1 MTIAYDPTL
10 VMLSAFVAIIGSL
23 TGLAL
28 ASAYDAPHSS
38 FSFDSLAKGAVVI
51 GGSIW
56 SMHFIAMLAVQF
68 PVPVDYNFS
77 GTAISLAIAILL
89 TGVGLYIVSAKRLG
103 LLSIPVAALLMGS
116 GIGSMHYI
124 GMNAI
129 RGCGIAYDLQLVAVS
144 VIVAIVASGIALW
157 FVFRER
163 GAVETL
169 LGGLV
174 LGLAITGMH
183 YTGMYATSFFPITST
198 IDITSP
204 LLSQVAL
211 ALLVASAALGIC
223 GVYMF
228 LFARM
233 LIEER

>member
-1 MTIAYDPTL
+1 
-10 VMLSAFVAIIGSL
+10 MLSAFVAIIGSL

-68 PVPVDYNFS
+68 PVPVDYNVS

-116 GIGSMHYI
+116 GIGGMHYI

-144 VIVAIVASGIALW
+144 VIVAIVASIALW

-163 GAVETL
+163 GAVETF
-169 LGGLV
+169 GGLV
-174 LGLAITGMH
+174 LGLAITGCIIRDVR
-183 YTGMYATSFFPITST
+183 TSFFPIN
-198 IDITSP
+198 DRP
-204 LLSQVAL
+204 HLSVAVAGCI
-211 ALLVASAALGIC
+211 ALLLHRRHWEFAVFIC
-223 GVYMF
+223 FY
-228 LFARM
+228 LR
-233 LIEER
+233 EC